1 MAEHQVS
8 TLGMGVR
15 SSPPASSDA
24 IATLS
29 VVKTDEQRRAR
40 ELRALGWSI
49 GEIEM
54 EVGVSRASVSYWV
67 REVPLSE
74 EAQKRLLWRVGL
86 GPLTSAQR
94 SATRARTVRRAH
106 QDDGRALARSR
117 DGSYRAGCML
127 FWAEGDKRRNGAAI
141 ANSDP
146 DLLVVFA
153 AFLREHFDVTDDKIV
168 ISCNLFADHAVR
180 QHEIEDV
187 WLAKLGLPRS
197 QLRKTIVN
205 KYSKHSQKKRQNK
218 LPFGTCKLVVHS
230 TQIVQTIYGSIQEY
244 GGFERP
250 EWLD

>member
-1 MAEHQVS
+1 M
-8 TLGMGVR
+8 L
-15 SSPPASSDA
+15 P
-24 IATLS
+24 

-40 ELRALGWSI
+40 ELRAQGRSI
-49 GEIEM
+49 GDIQQEL
-54 EVGVSRASVSYWV
+54 GVSRSSVSTWV
-67 REVPLSE
+67 RDVELTAV
-74 EAQKRLLWRVGL
+74 QRTRLI
-86 GPLTSAQR
+86 
-94 SATRARTVRRAH
+94 
-106 QDDGRALARSR
+106 ARSR
-117 DGSYRAGCML
+117 LGPIVAGPKKAAAAREVRRGHQAHGRQLARERGVNYASGCML
-127 FWAEGDKRRNGAAI
+127 YWAEGSKDRNAARLT
-141 ANSDP
+141 NSDP
-146 DLLVVFA
+146 AVLVFFA
-153 AFLREHFDVTDDKIV
+153 RFLRTEFSVRSDKIV

-180 QHEIEDV
+180 QQEIEDV